1 MAKYKI
7 TRKLISRIIK
17 ETLIKLSIL
26 SEGYDET
33 PDYGRLV
40 SLNTPE
46 LYNKY
51 VDEVWKMLSYSYD
64 NIGGLK
70 SYRDYRDF
78 LKKKHQIDV
87 VVDKYDRLTAC
98 ATYRNFNGGLKM
110 VAIGC
115 NQTQEGKLS
124 LQEII
129 KHNIKNVHLNYW
141 CEASGKIEYFFKKH
155 NGYPIPNIFAEEILN
170 LKNGEI
176 RLSKYDNVHYER
188 PIGKDGE
195 YFEKMIFGFCNEALY
210 EKVLEDVED
219 YYGFREYVN
228 NQNNFLTENFASED
242 NFTVK
247 DATYIIERIY
257 MANEEDGLIELTPS
271 MNKLLEFSVSYLKQ
285 LKEKNNNIIQYIEF
299 GSYLLENTHI
309 IAINRMPEINT
320 ETVFFFN
327 GNKTA
332 L

>member
-1 MAKYKI
+1 
-7 TRKLISRIIK
+7 
-17 ETLIKLSIL
+17 
-26 SEGYDET
+26 
-33 PDYGRLV
+33 
-40 SLNTPE
+40 
-46 LYNKY
+46 
-51 VDEVWKMLSYSYD
+51 
-64 NIGGLK
+64 
-70 SYRDYRDF
+70 
-78 LKKKHQIDV
+78 
-87 VVDKYDRLTAC
+87 
-98 ATYRNFNGGLKM
+98 
-110 VAIGC
+110 
-115 NQTQEGKLS
+115 
-124 LQEII
+124 
-129 KHNIKNVHLNYW
+129 
-141 CEASGKIEYFFKKH
+141 
-155 NGYPIPNIFAEEILN
+155 
-170 LKNGEI
+170 
-176 RLSKYDNVHYER
+176 
-188 PIGKDGE
+188 
-195 YFEKMIFGFCNEALY
+195 MIFGFCNEALY

-271 MNKLLEFSVSYLKQ
+271 MNKLLEFSVLYLKQ

-327 GNKTA
+327 SDKTA